1 LEEYLQNINL
11 DKAIAIIGF
20 ILTIASLIYAYRQ
33 NKKNKIERRIKL
45 SRGQSYSI
53 IKNSPSLETD
63 ELKLLWNNKQV
74 GNIYILEIY
83 LKNTGTISLQ
93 TKDFL
98 NQIIISFNEKT
109 KILQPKVFSSSEYS
123 KMTWLHTKNELRLDV
138 ELLESQ
144 KIIKSEIIYTNDKV
158 SPVNIDIAILDGN
171 VERFELKSMGDDLYD
186 LNMNKKSHSFAVFYG
201 NLFVFIFGGLFLIA
215 GIFKL
220 LEFLDF
226 SISNTTKVLIALP
239 IGIIALY
246 KFISA
251 LKKDSEIEFVKNWIE
266 FDSNK

>member
-1 LEEYLQNINL
+1 LEDYLENFNL
-11 DKAIAIIGF
+11 DKTIAILGF

-53 IKNSPSLETD
+53 IKNSSSFETD

-83 LKNTGTISLQ
+83 LKNNGTISLVK
-93 TKDFL
+93 KDFL
-98 NQIIISFNEKT
+98 KQIIISFNEKT
-109 KILQPKVFSSSEYS
+109 KILKPKVFSSSEYS
-123 KMTWLHTKNELRLDV
+123 KMTWNHTKNELLLDV
-138 ELLESQ
+138 ELLESK

-171 VERFELKSMGDDLYD
+171 VERFELKNMGDDLYD
-186 LNMNKKSHSFAVFYG
+186 SNINMRSHSRNVFFE
-201 NLFVFIFGGLFLIA
+201 NLIIYLFFGFLLIL

-220 LEFLDF
+220 LEFIEF
-226 SISNTTKVLIALP
+226 SISNTTKVLIASP
-239 IGIIALY
+239 IAIIALY
-246 KFISA
+246 KFIFA
-251 LKKDSEIEFVKNWIE
+251 LKEDSEIEFVKNWIE
-266 FDSNK
+266 FDSEK